1 LVENRARGER
11 AFRSVSAAMTRAGGP
26 HTRDSMPGRAYRGS
40 RKRIAGLAPF
50 DGLTVTFWVFVA
62 IALLMAGMCA
72 ALILDQLERL
82 R

>member
-1 LVENRARGER
+1 
-11 AFRSVSAAMTRAGGP
+11 
-26 HTRDSMPGRAYRGS
+26 MPGRAYRGS

-50 DGLTVTFWVFVA
+50 EDLTVTFWLLVA

-72 ALILDQLERL
+72 ALILGQADRL

>member
-1 LVENRARGER
+1 MA
-11 AFRSVSAAMTRAGGP
+11 RAGGP
-26 HTRDSMPGRAYRGS
+26 HTRNSMPGRAYRGS

-50 DGLTVTFWVFVA
+50 EDLTVTFWLLVA

-72 ALILDQLERL
+72 ALILGQADRL